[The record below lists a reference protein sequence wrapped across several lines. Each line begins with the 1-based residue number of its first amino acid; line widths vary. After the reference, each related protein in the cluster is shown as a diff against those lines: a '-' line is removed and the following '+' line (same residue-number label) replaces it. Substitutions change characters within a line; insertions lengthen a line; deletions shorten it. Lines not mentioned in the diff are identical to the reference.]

1 MDIDSVPDFLP
12 FINEISHYIDLPI
25 LYTTLQEEEVI
36 NMKNLSQY
44 FHGYLSKGAE
54 IFDLKHTISTTM
66 TLFYSNRKMKNELS
80 CLQLAER
87 ISNFGYW
94 TLNLPEGTVYLSE
107 GTRKICGFSEDR
119 YPLKYLHSFPLPK
132 YRDMLDTSLKDLIQ
146 GKLPYDV
153 EFKIKNKITGR
164 IIPIH
169 SVALYDPIG
178 NTITGTLYDIS
189 KQKNPR
195 REL

>member
-1 MDIDSVPDFLP
+1 M
-12 FINEISHYIDLPI
+12 
-25 LYTTLQEEEVI
+25 I